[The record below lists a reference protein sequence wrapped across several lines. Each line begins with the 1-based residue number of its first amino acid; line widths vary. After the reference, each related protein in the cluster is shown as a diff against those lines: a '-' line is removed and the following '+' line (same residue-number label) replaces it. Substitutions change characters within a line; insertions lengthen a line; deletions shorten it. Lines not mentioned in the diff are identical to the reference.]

1 MSRLKESK
9 KSLIAAVIML
19 AVILMCIGYYI
30 YPVKMETETGSFTS
44 EEQHAVVEEVTD
56 YLVKYVV
63 SDGFVEQIG
72 ESENLKER
80 FAEMIKN
87 NEVVLLN
94 EEQIDS
100 IAQYAADNYNTL
112 LGSNIDTLTD
122 EQIKE
127 LEKSIRDNI
136 IVTIGKEAERK
147 TEDVNTITGGVSSI
161 VINNILAQLDQM
173 NESIEQLQADLNTIK
188 ENIAMGSSFADISD
202 SIGKLEERLEFVKEN
217 LTEED
222 KALADNITEIEE
234 DLRTLHV
241 NVDETATVV
250 VQLESTMDSLTRE
263 NLDALSVQIGNA
275 EGSINKI
282 LQDFQTI
289 LEKLN
294 NLQSS
299 MTSKDTEL
307 NTIIKEAADK
317 VTDLSGLIAA
327 LQKELNN
334 YKAVTDKTIKTL
346 QDTQLAL
353 DRSLAAYKNTTDKSL
368 TSLKTSQDATDKNLS
383 SYKST
388 TDKSLTNLFTGQ
400 EKTDKNLSSYKE
412 STNKSLTDLFTGQEK
427 TDKDLNAYKNTT
439 DQSLTDLENE
449 QLTIGKNLQD
459 YKDITDA
466 DILNIYAIIENLE
479 KHQQGSEVDL
489 TEIRNKLVSLDE
501 GLNQCFTSVSS
512 GKAALASAL
521 TDKGIETDA
530 VAAFGTLVANIN
542 KIGQNAN
549 AASSSLLYGHTA
561 YVGNT
566 YITGSMANIGAVTAA
581 LNCGQSYT
589 VPQGYHNGT
598 GKITAN
604 SLASQTPATATAA
617 NLSKGATAWVNGRII
632 TGTGA
637 DNNEAYNKGY
647 ADGMNDA
654 LSGAGISY
662 TYHTH
667 SGSSAGGGCYTVPIY
682 HVHTSG
688 CYVDRQCDC
697 IGYSQGEFGGNHE
710 VDGWPIYSCL
720 NCPHANYRHGSGK
733 CNAVTSELNCGKTE
747 STIEGYDLGC
757 GKTEA
762 TIESAT
768 IVFK

>member
-1 MSRLKESK
+1 MNKLKENK
-9 KSLIAAVIML
+9 KSLIAGIVML
-19 AVILMCIGYYI
+19 AVFLGCVCYYMF
-30 YPVKMETETGSFTS
+30 PVGIETGSYTP
-44 EEQHAVVEEVTD
+44 EEQHAIVEEVTE

-63 SDGFVEQIG
+63 SEGFVDQIG

-87 NEVVLLN
+87 NEVVLLD

-136 IVTIGKEAERK
+136 IVTIGKEAEGK
-147 TEDVNTITGGVSSI
+147 TEEVNTITGGVSSI

-173 NESIEQLQADLNTIK
+173 NESIEQLQSDLNTIK
-188 ENIAMGSSFADISD
+188 ENIAMGSSFADISS

-222 KALADNITEIEE
+222 KVLADNITEIEE

-263 NLDALSVQIGNA
+263 NLDSLSIQIGNA

-282 LQDFQTI
+282 LQDFQTV

-294 NLQSS
+294 DLQSS
-299 MTSKDTEL
+299 MSSKDTEL

-317 VTDLSGLIAA
+317 VVDLSGLIAA

-334 YKAVTDKTIKTL
+334 YKAATDKTIKTL
-346 QDTQLAL
+346 QDTQLSL
-353 DRSLAAYKNTTDKSL
+353 DRSLAAYKNSTDKSL
-368 TSLKTSQDATDKNLS
+368 TSL
-383 SYKST
+383 
-388 TDKSLTNLFTGQ
+388 FIGQ
-400 EKTDKNLSSYKE
+400 EKTDKNLFSYKE
-412 STNKSLTDLFTGQEK
+412 STNKSLRDLFTGQER
-427 TDKDLNAYKNTT
+427 TDKDLNTYKGTT
-439 DQSLTDLENE
+439 DQSLTDLENG
-449 QLTIGKNLQD
+449 QNAIGKNLQD

-466 DILNIYAIIENLE
+466 DILNIYSIIENLE
-479 KHQQGSEVDL
+479 KYQQDSEVDL
-489 TEIRNKLVSLDE
+489 TEIRNKLISLDE
-501 GLNQCFTSVSS
+501 GLSQCFTSVSS

-521 TDKGIETDA
+521 TDKGIPTDA
-530 VAAFGTLVANIN
+530 AAAFNTLTANIT

-549 AASSSLLYGHTA
+549 AASASLLYGHSA

-566 YITGSMANIGAVTAA
+566 YIIGSMANMGAVTAA

-589 VPQGYHNGT
+589 VPKGYHNGT
-598 GKITAN
+598 GRITAN

-637 DNNEAYNKGY
+637 DNNTAYNQGY
-647 ADGMNDA
+647 TDGMNDA
-654 LSGAGISY
+654 LSGADISY
-662 TYHTH
+662 TYHVH
-667 SGSSAGGGCYTVPIY
+667 SGSSAGSGCYTEPIY

-733 CNAVTSELNCGKTE
+733 CSAVTSALNCGKTE
-747 STIEGYDLGC
+747 ATVEGYDLGC
-757 GKTEA
+757 GKTES